1 MAATVDIP
9 AKPDPTTNPLDI
21 QDYLN
26 ATSEASLRART
37 VSFLIV
43 AASIVVFAGLLNS
56 LQSSWMLTRIQMLNH
71 TDHPYV
77 VRKIGEKPDTP
88 GKEYDSYQKRYESL
102 YSAYARSYVENTFA
116 IRVPFFGF
124 TFDVNDLGLLG
135 GLALLILLTILRF
148 CLSREINNLD
158 LSFPEANRIGQLKEL
173 YMLLAMRQVLTVPQT
188 GRYRPKRFLI
198 AIPKILCF
206 LPVIV
211 HASVTIQ
218 DALTIDMFKDSW
230 RAMIVMVSDFVL
242 LAAIGIVTFMVITRL
257 MRIDLI
263 WANCWKAIE
272 NGSDYHPT
280 HPDTESLQI
289 LKEWRDL
296 FPKKAK
302 KVRLEAHSQRQINRA
317 C

>member
-1 MAATVDIP
+1 MSTSVDTP
-9 AKPDPTTNPLDI
+9 SRTDSKKNPLDI
-21 QDYLN
+21 QDYLD

-71 TDHPYV
+71 ADHPYV
-77 VRKIGEKPDTP
+77 MRKIGEKPKEAGP
-88 GKEYDSYQKRYESL
+88 EYDSYQKRYESL

-188 GRYRPKRFLI
+188 SKFKPKRFLI
-198 AIPKILCF
+198 AIPKVLCF

-211 HASVTIQ
+211 HTSVTVH

-230 RAMIVMVSDFVL
+230 HAMIVMVSDFVL
-242 LAAIGIVTFMVITRL
+242 LVAIGIVTFMVITRL

-263 WANCWKAIE
+263 WASCWRAIE
-272 NGSDYHPT
+272 TGSEYRPS

-296 FPKKAK
+296 FPKKTR
-302 KVRLEAHSQRQINRA
+302 KVRLEAHSQRQLNRA
-317 C
+317 H